1 MGHERSDKNIIRKR
15 DSFELIPFPSKLRIV
30 HLVPSPEAPVANLA
44 PAVIKEVMGRK
55 WKTTPEGKR
64 KGGRER
70 GVNLS
75 RGKKYGW
82 ID

>member
-1 MGHERSDKNIIRKR
+1 MH
-15 DSFELIPFPSKLRIV
+15 LI
-30 HLVPSPEAPVANLA
+30 PSPEAPVANLA

-64 KGGRER
+64 EGGRER